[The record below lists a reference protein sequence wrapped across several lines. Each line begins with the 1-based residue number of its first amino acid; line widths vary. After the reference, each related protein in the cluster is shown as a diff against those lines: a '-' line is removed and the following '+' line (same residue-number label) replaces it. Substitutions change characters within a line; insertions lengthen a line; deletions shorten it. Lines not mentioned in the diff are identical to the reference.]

1 VPDERGSNVRRP
13 PWLRVMVV
21 VPAGLL
27 ALSVVLCPSHAGG
40 GAARAVAL
48 TAKEFLFDPRDIAV
62 GTGEIAFAVRNQGAI
77 EHNLALVVRGGK
89 TVPLI
94 ATIAPGQ
101 TATVTVSLAAG
112 DYTIYCSLPGH
123 REAGMAATLRVIP

>member
-1 VPDERGSNVRRP
+1 MSGDSNVRRSP
-13 PWLRVMVV
+13 GLRVAAV
-21 VPAGLL
+21 ARAALL
-27 ALSVVLCPSHAGG
+27 ALIVVPLVSHAGG
-40 GAARAVAL
+40 GAARSVGL

-62 GTGEIAFAVRNQGAI
+62 GTGDVAFVVQNQGAI
-77 EHNLALVVRGGK
+77 EHNLALLLRGGK

-101 TATVTVSLAAG
+101 TMTVTVSLPAG

-123 REAGMAATLRVIP
+123 REAGMASALHVLR